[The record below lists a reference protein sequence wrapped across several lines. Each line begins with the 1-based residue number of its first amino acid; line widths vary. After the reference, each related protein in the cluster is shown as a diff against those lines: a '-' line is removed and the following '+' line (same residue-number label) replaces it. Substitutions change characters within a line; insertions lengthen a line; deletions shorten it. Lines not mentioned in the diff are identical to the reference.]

1 MPRSVVGTYRNGT
14 IELVEPPDDLLDGT
28 PVIVTF
34 LDPASRPIDLRAFGI
49 SNAEAAELRARFA
62 TIAEDWNRPEMA
74 IYNNYENVWDLL
86 ERLAGTVEAPDTWS
100 LRHDDDPSDTSPAH
114 SDPPTGG

>member
-34 LDPASRPIDLRAFGI
+34 LDPAPGPTDLRAVGI
-49 SNAEAAELRARFA
+49 SEAEAAELQARFA

-74 IYNNYENVWDLL
+74 IYNNYDAWAIIEQLI
-86 ERLAGTVEAPDTWS
+86 GTVDAPPDWS
-100 LRHDDDPSDTSPAH
+100 LEHDHYLYGTPKRYSASSTE
-114 SDPPTGG
+114 G